1 MTSALLAHG
10 ANRLRLTLPVRSLS
24 FSMQPALVIVC
35 LTGVIILAI
44 VVHPYWVQWRR
55 SHLRQRPFPLAW
67 QVIVER
73 NIPPYR
79 YLSPQQQTQLQGH
92 IHVLLAEKQF
102 IGCLGLTV
110 TLEMKLTIVAIA
122 ALLLLN
128 GQPSYFPRLR
138 SILVYPTA
146 YKVTESRVDEHTI
159 VEEQRVIRLGESW
172 LRDQL
177 ILAWSQVTYDLRHWR
192 DGHNVVLHEFA
203 HQLDQE
209 DGSAQGVPI
218 LPKTITAQQWA
229 EVMGAAYTRLSAQV
243 AQGKEPAI
251 DPYGATHPAEFFAVV
266 TEQFFEQPHS
276 LQQLYPPL
284 YPLLASYYGLDPC
297 QWY

>member
-1 MTSALLAHG
+1 MKPT
-10 ANRLRLTLPVRSLS
+10 
-24 FSMQPALVIVC
+24 LVIVC
-35 LTGVIILAI
+35 LMGVIITAILAYP
-44 VVHPYWVQWRR
+44 HWVQWRR
-55 SHLRQRPFPLAW
+55 SRLRQRPFAFAW

-73 NIPPYR
+73 NIPLYR
-79 YLSPQQQTQLQGH
+79 YLSPQQQTQLHGH

-110 TLEMKLTIVAIA
+110 TLEMKLTIAAIA

-128 GQPSYFPRLR
+128 EQPRYFPRLR
-138 SILVYPTA
+138 SILLYPTA
-146 YKVTESRVDEHTI
+146 YKVTESRIDEHAI

-177 ILAWSQVTYDLRHWR
+177 ILAWAQVVYDLRHWH

-218 LPKTITAQQWA
+218 LPKTIAAQQWA
-229 EVMGAAYTRLSAQV
+229 EVMGAAYSTLMAQV
-243 AQGKEPAI
+243 AQGTKPEI

-266 TEQFFEQPHS
+266 TEQFFEHPHP
-276 LQQLYPPL
+276 LRQLYPPL
-284 YPLLASYYGLDPC
+284 YRLLASYYGVDPC
-297 QWY
+297 QWQ